1 MAGTVL
7 FAALIATLAGCGSRD
22 RIVVGSKNFAEQ
34 LILGEIVAQHL
45 ERSGLQVERRLNLG
59 GTLLAHDALLR
70 GQIDL
75 YPEYTG
81 TALTAVLKQPPSSD
95 AAEVLRRV
103 RDGYRAWNVEW
114 LDPLGFNN
122 TFAMVIRGEEARRGQ
137 FKTLTDAERRQWVL
151 GVGYEFVSRPDGLAG
166 LQRVYHLPLAGP
178 PKTMDLGLLYQALE
192 QGRIDMAAANSTDGL
207 IAASDFVILE
217 DDRHFFPPY
226 QAALVV
232 RQAVLNARLRKTLRA
247 LSGRFTDALM
257 RRLNYEV
264 VGMHRPIPEVARGF
278 LGQYVTPP

>member
-1 MAGTVL
+1 VV
-7 FAALIATLAGCGSRD
+7 AALIAALTGCGSRD

-34 LILGEIVAQHL
+34 LVLGEIVAQHL
-45 ERSGLQVERRLNLG
+45 ERAGFQVERRLNLG
-59 GTLLAHDALLR
+59 GTLLAHEALRR
-70 GQIDL
+70 GRIDL

-81 TALTAVLKQPPSSD
+81 TALTTVLKQAPASD
-95 AAEVLRRV
+95 AGEVLRRV
-103 RDGYRAWNVEW
+103 RDGYRAWGLEW

-122 TFAMVIRGEEARRGQ
+122 TFAMVIRGKDARRGH
-137 FKTLTDAERRQWVL
+137 FKTLSDAERRTWVL

-166 LQRVYHLPLAGP
+166 LERVYHLPLAGP
-178 PKTMDLGLLYQALE
+178 PNTMDLGLLYQALE
-192 QGRIDMAAANSTDGL
+192 QGQIDMAAGNSTDGL
-207 IAASDFVILE
+207 IAAGDFVILE

-232 RQAVLNARLRKTLRA
+232 REAALSPTVRKTLSA

-264 VGMHRPIPEVARGF
+264 VGMHRPIPAVAREF
-278 LGQYVTPP
+278 LRQYVTPP